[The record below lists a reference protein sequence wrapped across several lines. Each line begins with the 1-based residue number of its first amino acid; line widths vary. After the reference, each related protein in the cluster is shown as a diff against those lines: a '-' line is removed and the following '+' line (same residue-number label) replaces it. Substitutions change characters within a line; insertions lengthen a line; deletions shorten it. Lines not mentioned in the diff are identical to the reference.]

1 MPFGQSGGSIVG
13 ISPGIA
19 IAQGGSGGGSIVGI
33 TPGRFF
39 TNTRLVKHFIGHKG
53 VYAYFIFS
61 GAALEKKSVREL
73 AAGLNRLG
81 KMKLRLMF

>member
-39 TNTRLVKHFIGHKG
+39 TNT
-53 VYAYFIFS
+53 
-61 GAALEKKSVREL
+61 
-73 AAGLNRLG
+73 N
-81 KMKLRLMF
+81 

>member
-33 TPGRFF
+33 TPGRFILTF
-39 TNTRLVKHFIGHKG
+39 VHF
-53 VYAYFIFS
+53 YIF
-61 GAALEKKSVREL
+61 VD
-73 AAGLNRLG
+73 
-81 KMKLRLMF
+81 